1 MVASLIAGITA
12 FIAKTGYAGVFLL
25 MTLESACVPIP
36 SEAVMPFAGSLI
48 VTDPSRHFNL
58 YVLALV
64 GALANVAGSALA
76 YAVGRWG
83 GKRFIKR
90 FGKYLLIRDAD
101 VDKAD
106 RFFQRYGAAAA
117 FFSRLLPVVRT
128 YISLP
133 AGASGMSFR
142 KFTAYTFIG
151 AYPFCLLLAWA
162 GVKLGKHWQGV
173 HVWLDKA
180 NVGVSIALVVFV
192 GWWLWRRLRPVENPD
207 VGARVGR
214 KRPPSTSTKP
224 SARPQ

>member
-1 MVASLIAGITA
+1 MVAHLVVWITA

-25 MTLESACVPIP
+25 MTLESACVPVP

-48 VTDPSRHFNL
+48 VTDPGRHLNL
-58 YVLALV
+58 YALALV

-76 YAVGRWG
+76 FWAGRVG
-83 GKRFIKR
+83 GKRFVKR

-106 RFFQRYGAAAA
+106 RFFDRYGYASA
-117 FFSRLLPVVRT
+117 FISRLLPIVRT

-133 AGASGMSFR
+133 AGTSDISFR
-142 KFTAYTFIG
+142 RFALYTFLG

-162 GVKLGKHWQGV
+162 GTKLGKHWEQV

-180 NVGVSIALVVFV
+180 NVGVSIVLIALLA
-192 GWWLWRRLRPVENPD
+192 WWLWHRLRPE
-207 VGARVGR
+207 RR
-214 KRPPSTSTKP
+214 PSTATP
-224 SARPQ
+224 TPQADA